1 MRWILTS
8 FLVVSFMAIGGC
20 ASFFA
25 PWFPPKEKEAQEE
38 LKSEHTWL
46 GKEQTE
52 SEKKQSAKLHTLLAG
67 EYYSRGQY
75 KVAIEEANQ
84 AISANSDYAPPYNV
98 LGLVYM
104 KLRED
109 KLAQQNFERALNIT
123 PNDSE
128 THNNFGWFLC
138 QRKPEQMDQAMKHFK
153 AALKDS
159 LYSTPE
165 MSNTNAGTCELS
177 RGNYTSAEGY
187 FQKALVLKPKY
198 PPALIGLAKMHFLR
212 GNLDAAKLNLAR
224 YMHASPPTAES
235 LWLGVKIE
243 RKAGNRQ
250 SAASYASQLKKRFP
264 NSDEAIALS
273 SGKFEQ

>member
-1 MRWILTS
+1 MRQLLTS
-8 FLVVSFMAIGGC
+8 FLIALLILIGGC

-25 PWFPPKEKEAQEE
+25 PWFPPKQRGVQEE

-46 GKEQTE
+46 GKEQSE
-52 SEKKQSAKLHTLLAG
+52 SGEKESTKLHTQLAG

-75 KVAIEEANQ
+75 KVAIEEANG
-84 AISANSDYAPPYNV
+84 ALSANSSYAPAYNV

-104 KLRED
+104 KLNED
-109 KLAQQNFERALNIT
+109 KLAQQNFERALDIA
-123 PNDSE
+123 PNDPE

-138 QRKPEQMDQAMKHFK
+138 QRRPEQMDQAIKHFEL
-153 AALKDS
+153 ALKDP

-165 MSNTNAGTCELS
+165 MANTNTGTCELS
-177 RGNYTSAEGY
+177 RGNYRSAEEY
-187 FQKALVLKPKY
+187 FQKALMLKPKY
-198 PPALIGLAKMHFLR
+198 SPALIGLAKMHYSS
-212 GNLDAAKLNLAR
+212 GNLAAAKLNLTR
-224 YMHASPPTAES
+224 YMHTSTPTAES

-264 NSDEAIALS
+264 DSKEAIALS
-273 SGKFEQ
+273 KGKF

>member
-1 MRWILTS
+1 MRQILTS
-8 FLVVSFMAIGGC
+8 FLVAFFIVIGGC

-25 PWFPPKEKEAQEE
+25 PWFPPKQKEAQGEF
-38 LKSEHTWL
+38 KSEHAWL
-46 GKEQTE
+46 GKEQSE
-52 SEKKQSAKLHTLLAG
+52 SEKKQSATLHTLLAG

-84 AISANSDYAPPYNV
+84 AINKNSNYAPAYNV

-109 KLAQQNFERALNIT
+109 KLAQQNFERALDIA

-165 MSNTNAGTCELS
+165 MSSTNAGTCELS

-187 FQKALVLKPKY
+187 FQRALVLKRKY
-198 PPALIGLAKMHFLR
+198 PPAFIGLAKMYFLSR
-212 GNLDAAKLNLAR
+212 NLEAAKLNLAH
-224 YMHASPPTAES
+224 YMHVSTPTAES

-243 RKAGNRQ
+243 RKSGNRQ

-264 NSDEAIALS
+264 DSEEAIALS
-273 SGKFEQ
+273 NGKFE